1 MAKFCSRSDSYL
13 LQYGLVFYLCLL
25 GQFLGRSRSS
35 RMVPNKG
42 LQMSYISRPSIE
54 SNLIKDLDHCID
66 LTESHSGLIILI
78 RLLVDLLEQSTH
90 DLISQVILD
99 VQKARL
105 HFFPHERIF
114 LDRNTPSLLA
124 NANYIL
130 SIYTHILSPNP
141 NFSFSYPLL
150 LLLLLP
156 FTREIFKVCQIP
168 FFTLSPLPS
177 LSLHSAC
184 MDELPFQ
191 MLNL

>member
-35 RMVPNKG
+35 SMVPNKG

-130 SIYTHILSPNP
+130 SIYTHIYLLTLTFHSLIHCCCCCFCRSQERSSRYVKFLS
-141 NFSFSYPLL
+141 L
-150 LLLLLP
+150 
-156 FTREIFKVCQIP
+156 
-168 FFTLSPLPS
+168 
-177 LSLHSAC
+177 LSLHFPVFLSIPHAWMSSHFRC
-184 MDELPFQ
+184 
-191 MLNL
+191 